1 MFMEIKQASETGD
14 GPVDAIFK
22 CIKVL
27 YPHDVNLQFIKFMLL
42 LKEQMPSNSK
52 C

>member
-1 MFMEIKQASETGD
+1 MTLMFMEKLKKPSETGD

-27 YPHDVNLQFIKFMLL
+27 YPHDVNLHYYIKFML
-42 LKEQMPSNSK
+42 
-52 C
+52 